1 MDLKKYYF
9 QNVKKTDYHYRF
21 FGAIKEAKK
30 FDSLK
35 RKNGT
40 GACYF
45 EIYDAEEAI
54 EKFKGLCQP
63 EKKFDEEDICWF
75 YLITFYLH
83 CLGYKI
89 KEFPRVLARPP
100 IDPFDFVYKEV
111 VNFIIGQG
119 DDEDGVV
126 RYVTR
131 RKYIDKIHFV
141 QNHNYIGVDEAINQ
155 KFREISN
162 RNASFENMSEDE
174 KLEEITDLI
183 ENMLKRCGRFVALD
197 YSKISKGFITDDVV
211 KNYRGKMQCFRHS
224 SPESIDERKTYS
236 ESQKNFFIDFGLII
250 VKTIYMLQSE

>member
-1 MDLKKYYF
+1 M
-9 QNVKKTDYHYRF
+9 
-21 FGAIKEAKK
+21 
-30 FDSLK
+30 
-35 RKNGT
+35 
-40 GACYF
+40 
-45 EIYDAEEAI
+45 
-54 EKFKGLCQP
+54 
-63 EKKFDEEDICWF
+63 
-75 YLITFYLH
+75 
-83 CLGYKI
+83 
-89 KEFPRVLARPP
+89 LARPP

-183 ENMLKRCGRFVALD
+183 ENMLKRGGRFVALD